1 MSRYRHLLDH
11 VEDLLGPVQPHVVVG
26 DGHGLEGDLLRVLEV
41 GVRPPDA
48 VEPLNGQQL
57 EVIIVTAPTHQLM
70 SPPSASA
77 HLVLPRHVGRQPQSV
92 IIPLLPKKYVGHVC
106 LQVTGEIRSLEIID

>member
-1 MSRYRHLLDH
+1 MSPYRHLLHH

-41 GVRPPDA
+41 GIRPPDA

-57 EVIIVTAPTHQLM
+57 EVITVTK
-70 SPPSASA
+70 
-77 HLVLPRHVGRQPQSV
+77 LVLHTIHQFHNH
-92 IIPLLPKKYVGHVC
+92 GHP
-106 LQVTGEIRSLEIID
+106 